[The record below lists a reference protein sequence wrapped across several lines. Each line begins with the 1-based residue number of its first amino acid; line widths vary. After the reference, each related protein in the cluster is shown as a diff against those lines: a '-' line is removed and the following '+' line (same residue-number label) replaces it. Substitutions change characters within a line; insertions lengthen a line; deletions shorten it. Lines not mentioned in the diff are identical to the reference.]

1 MIGIVEVQDVE
12 GSCVRDT
19 DWPTPCFDQ
28 GILPDEKEFREIWHG
43 YYEHKGSAFMEL
55 KKTEMF
61 QAVENEKFKEWVY
74 DETNPFVHYNIY
86 SYYLSIGEITNQ
98 FSGKS
103 VGYMGIVG
111 VQESFAEES
120 ELIASPRHQLE
131 SGIAPENIQCR
142 EDRVLVLR
150 TNGNPLCVKPQ
161 TAEKLIQRGWAID
174 VKVNVKIYTD
184 KSEYKQGE
192 EINITMKN
200 EGKEDV
206 FFNFKVGFSISDESG
221 NTVKSFG
228 PGNFYLDLPT
238 YDVTFTP
245 LDIYNATWSQKDS
258 RFKDAYVSPG
268 TYTIKTNFIDV
279 QKNPH
284 TASTQFDIIIPEEYY
299 ALKGDTDPEFL
310 SYFDDAEYVFVGKLT
325 SKIASDVVP
334 EFFWLNFD
342 VDEYLKYFP
351 ASGKPSDLP
360 LNLNITTHEGAWQ
373 NCILTEGK
381 TYLIFAVDE
390 YDLRYTRDQHC
401 FWAVEIPHYAVE
413 ELREISTVL
422 YNFEQLNQGIKDT
435 ELKNKSEI
443 INGCKSVEGD
453 WLDEHNECES
463 GGITEAFENYCSDF
477 DGTYYSCHSGCR
489 HSPDWPDVVCIAQ
502 CFAVCEFDYFIS

>member
-1 MIGIVEVQDVE
+1 MRFLGIIRFVRLVWVVIPLVFFGIIGI
-12 GSCVRDT
+12 T
-19 DWPTPCFDQ
+19 
-28 GILPDEKEFREIWHG
+28 
-43 YYEHKGSAFMEL
+43 
-55 KKTEMF
+55 
-61 QAVENEKFKEWVY
+61 
-74 DETNPFVHYNIY
+74 
-86 SYYLSIGEITNQ
+86 
-98 FSGKS
+98 
-103 VGYMGIVG
+103 
-111 VQESFAEES
+111 ESFAEES
-120 ELIASPRHQLE
+120 EFIASPRHQLE

-150 TNGNPLCVKPQ
+150 TNGNPSCVKPQ

-174 VKVNVKIYTD
+174 DKVNVKIYTD

-200 EGKEDV
+200 EGTEDV
-206 FFNFKVGFSISDESG
+206 FFKNESLGFTISDETGRHLKYFGTGSYTLEEKG
-221 NTVKSFG
+221 NSKFAPLETMNGTWNQRNSYSLKSLYA
-228 PGNFYLDLPT
+228 P
-238 YDVTFTP
+238 
-245 LDIYNATWSQKDS
+245 
-258 RFKDAYVSPG
+258 PG
-268 TYTIKTNFIDV
+268 TYTITANFIDV

-284 TASTQFDIIIPEEYY
+284 TAETKFSIIIPEEYY
-299 ALKGDTDPEFL
+299 ALKGATDPEFL

-325 SKIASDVVP
+325 SKIAGDVVP

-413 ELREISTVL
+413 ELREISAVL

-443 INGCKSVEGD
+443 INGCKDVGGD
-453 WLDEHNECES
+453 WLDEYNECES

-502 CFAVCEFDYFIS
+502 CFAVCEFN